1 MKFIITLLSFILLLG
16 CSSDSEVIPPIM
28 PYNYSTSEVNLIEQ
42 VNNYRV
48 ANGLLPLQ
56 SIEHIGYLCSE
67 HNQNMIQTGVIGH
80 QNFEERI
87 HNLRLTMNTINV
99 SELIG
104 YNYST
109 NQSVMASFI
118 ADASCKKILDEP
130 NRSRIGVA
138 ITISPSGKKYYTLIL
153 IN

>member
-48 ANGLLPLQ
+48 TNGLLPLQ
-56 SIEHIGYLCSE
+56 SVDHIGYLCSE
-67 HNQNMIQTGVIGH
+67 HNQNMIQTEVVGH

-87 HNLRLTMNTINV
+87 NNLKLTMNATNV
-99 SELIG
+99 SELVG

-109 NQSVMASFI
+109 NQSVITAFI
-118 ADASCKKILDEP
+118 AKPSCKKILDEP

-138 ITISPSGKKYYTLIL
+138 ITISPLVKSITQ
-153 IN
+153 